1 MWQRGGFPGAG
12 TRGMTRTMAEPA
24 ISAIVIAPTGVT
36 GPLRSLMDRLA
47 GVGVAV
53 SIVDELD
60 DARALVAHADPLA
73 PPVVFLHIPEASA
86 DLEDLTLQ
94 MARLR
99 MVRDGLPGIE
109 PIVVTSHAEPAMIV
123 ACYRA
128 GAGDVVDLG
137 LEGTTQARQAVARV
151 GTRQAERLAHAAQ
164 TSSLRAMVEEMLRD
178 LIRTER
184 RSIDLEEKLARRE
197 RRSTGEILAT
207 ADANPNRQAT
217 VVIVE
222 DDHDVADLLVEQ
234 LEAVGVSTYAYLSG
248 EDAINEV
255 TQLIEAGTW
264 FDLALVDMRLP
275 GIDGIETIRRLR
287 AARPG
292 LSGFLM
298 TGYNDP
304 QTAATAADLGVVG
317 FVKKPFDDVI
327 LLVGRV
333 RVLAQEAMQRSR
345 EQLYLRRIKERH
357 ERVLLQYRKL
367 AAEME

>member
-1 MWQRGGFPGAG
+1 MSESGISVVLIAQSGA
-12 TRGMTRTMAEPA
+12 
-24 ISAIVIAPTGVT
+24 T
-36 GPLRSLMDRLA
+36 GPMRSLIDRLA
-47 GVGVAV
+47 SAGVAV
-53 SIVDELD
+53 SVVDELD
-60 DARALVAHADPLA
+60 DARTLVAHADMLA
-73 PPVVFLHIPEASA
+73 PPVVFVHVPEASA
-86 DLEDLTLQ
+86 DLEELTLS

-99 MVRDGLPGIE
+99 LVRDSLPGIE
-109 PIVVTSHAEPAMIV
+109 PVVVTQHAGPGMLV
-123 ACYRA
+123 ACFRA

-137 LEGTTQARQAVARV
+137 LEGTAQVRQVVARV
-151 GTRQAERLAHAAQ
+151 GQRQAERVVKTTQHNE
-164 TSSLRAMVEEMLRD
+164 LRAMVEEMLRD

-184 RSIDLEEKLARRE
+184 RSVDLEERLAQRA
-197 RRSTGEILAT
+197 RRSTGEIIAT
-207 ADANPNRQAT
+207 ADTNPNRQPT

-222 DDHDVADLLVEQ
+222 DDREVSDLLVEQ
-234 LEAVGVSTYAYLSG
+234 LEEYGVSTYAYLSG
-248 EDAINEV
+248 EDAIAEV
-255 TQLIEAGTW
+255 QTLINGGTW

-298 TGYNDP
+298 TGHNDA

-327 LLVGRV
+327 QLVTRV
-333 RVLAQEAMQRSR
+333 RDLARESMQRSR

>member
-1 MWQRGGFPGAG
+1 V
-12 TRGMTRTMAEPA
+12 AEPA
-24 ISAIVIAPTGVT
+24 ITAIIIAQSGAT
-36 GPLRSLMDRLA
+36 GPMRNLIDRLA
-47 GVGVAV
+47 SAGVAV
-53 SIVDELD
+53 SVVDDLD
-60 DARALVAHADPLA
+60 DTRALVARADPMS
-73 PPVVFLHIPEASA
+73 PPVVFVHLPESSA
-86 DLEDLTLQ
+86 DLEELTLA

-99 MVRDGLPGIE
+99 MVREGLPGLD
-109 PIVVTSHAEPAMIV
+109 PVVVTQHAGPSMLV
-123 ACYRA
+123 ACFRA

-137 LEGTTQARQAVARV
+137 LEGTTQVRQVVARV
-151 GTRQAERLAHAAQ
+151 GQRQAERLVKTAQ
-164 TSSLRAMVEEMLRD
+164 QTALRSMVEEMLRD

-184 RSIDLEEKLARRE
+184 RSVDLEEKLARRE

-207 ADANPNRQAT
+207 ADHNPNRQPT

-222 DDHDVADLLVEQ
+222 DDREVSDLLVDQ
-234 LEAVGVSTYAYLSG
+234 LEVVGVSTYAYLSG
-248 EDAINEV
+248 EDAILEV
-255 TQLIEAGTW
+255 SSLIASGTW

-298 TGYNDP
+298 TGHNDP

-317 FVKKPFDDVI
+317 FVKKPFDDV
-327 LLVGRV
+327 LQLVGRV
-333 RVLAQEAMQRSR
+333 RVLAQESMQRSR

-357 ERVLLQYRKL
+357 ERVLFQYRKL

>member
-1 MWQRGGFPGAG
+1 M
-12 TRGMTRTMAEPA
+12 EPI
-24 ISAIVIAPTGVT
+24 ISAIVISQTGAT
-36 GPLRSLMDRLA
+36 GPLRGLMDRLA
-47 GVGVAV
+47 SAGVSV

-60 DARALVAHADPLA
+60 DAKMLVARADPHA
-73 PPVVFLHIPEASA
+73 PPVVLVHIPEASA
-86 DLEDLTLQ
+86 DLEELTLS

-99 MVRDGLPGIE
+99 MVRDGLPGVE
-109 PIVVTSHAEPAMIV
+109 PVVITAH
-123 ACYRA
+123 A
-128 GAGDVVDLG
+128 GAGMVLACWRSGAGDMIDLG
-137 LEGTTQARQAVARV
+137 LEGTTQVRPVVARV
-151 GTRQAERLAHAAQ
+151 GTRQAEKLGAAAQ
-164 TSSLRAMVEEMLRD
+164 AASLRAMVEEMLRD

-207 ADANPNRQAT
+207 ADSNPNRQPT
-217 VVIVE
+217 VVVVE
-222 DDHDVADLLVEQ
+222 DDHDVADLLTEE
-234 LEAVGVSTYAYLSG
+234 LEEVGVSTYAYLSG
-248 EDAINEV
+248 EEAIKEV
-255 TQLIEAGTW
+255 EQLIAGGTW

-298 TGYNDP
+298 TGYNDA

-317 FVKKPFDDVI
+317 FVKKPFDDI
-327 LLVGRV
+327 LQLVGRV
-333 RVLAQEAMQRSR
+333 RDLARESMQRSR

-357 ERVLLQYRKL
+357 ERVLMQYRKL